1 MLEFATALQQLT
13 HREFVEL
20 PAAYIQTDATSASI
34 DEIRDPEVK
43 QQHLVGGGGTGRER
57 GSVLGLDALAA
68 SVHPGHH
75 RG

>member
-1 MLEFATALQQLT
+1 MVQVRGEAVLEFATALQQLT

-43 QQHLVGGGGTGRER
+43 QQHLVGGDRARTGLCIR
-57 GSVLGLDALAA
+57 
-68 SVHPGHH
+68 P
-75 RG
+75 